1 MSLDFGGYNAY
12 FESTEKKE
20 KQELLDKIKK
30 VQDRL
35 NNKDKAIEELQY
47 ERDLIFGNLCN
58 IISNDLRNSVFNI
71 FRGFTSDLCWKA
83 WRWCHY
89 KDTIDEELTNSK
101 LTKDEY
107 DKYKACFDMTVSL
120 VSDYFFGE
128 LKDKVKFKEII
139 KNWTVGY
146 DYVYTY
152 KSQEISIFIPNFLA
166 DETTWHTMLDGYRVN
181 YKESEYCSGFVC
193 SGLDY
198 NKVAKELQDWMLAEG
213 WNKGEQSKSN

>member
-1 MSLDFGGYNAY
+1 MSLVFEKLDAY
-12 FESTEKKE
+12 FENQEKKE

-47 ERDLIFGNLCN
+47 ERNLIFGNLCN

-89 KDTIDEELTNSK
+89 KNDVDEELANDK

-107 DKYKACFDMTVSL
+107 DKYKACFDLTVGRI
-120 VSDYFFGE
+120 SDYFFGE
-128 LKDKVKFKEII
+128 LKDNVKFKEII
-139 KNWTVGY
+139 RNWTTGY
-146 DYVYTY
+146 DYVYNY
-152 KSQEISIFIPNFLA
+152 KGQEISIFIPIFHA
-166 DETTWHTMLDGYRVN
+166 DIKDYCYALDGYRAG
-181 YKESEYCSGFVC
+181 YKESKCVLGYIAN
-193 SGLDY
+193 GLDY
-198 NKVAKELQDWMLAEG
+198 KEVAKKLQDWLINEK
-213 WNKGEQSKSN
+213 WKEKK

>member
-1 MSLDFGGYNAY
+1 MNSDFNELDAS
-12 FESTEKKE
+12 FESKEKKE

-71 FRGFTSDLCWKA
+71 FRGFTSDICWKA

-89 KDTIDEELTNSK
+89 KDNVDKELDNDE

-107 DKYKACFDMTVSL
+107 EQYKTCFDMTVSC
-120 VSDYFFGE
+120 VSDCFFDK
-128 LKDKVKFKEII
+128 LKDEVIFKEII
-139 KNWTVGY
+139 KNWAVGY

-152 KSQEISIFIPNFLA
+152 KGQEISIFIPIFHA
-166 DETTWHTMLDGYRVN
+166 DIKDYCYALDGYKASYKKSEYVRGYITSSLD
-181 YKESEYCSGFVC
+181 YKEVAE
-193 SGLDY
+193 
-198 NKVAKELQDWMLAEG
+198 KVQDWLINEK
-213 WNKGEQSKSN
+213 WKKQE

>member
-1 MSLDFGGYNAY
+1 MGLDFGDYNAY

-20 KQELLDKIKK
+20 KQELLDKLKK
-30 VQDRL
+30 VQYRL
-35 NNKDKAIEELQY
+35 DSKDKAIEELQY

-58 IISNDLRNSVFNI
+58 IISNDLRNSAFNI

-89 KDTIDEELTNSK
+89 KDNIDEEIANGK

-166 DETTWHTMLDGYRVN
+166 DETTWHTMLEIIKKVN
-181 YKESEYCSGFVC
+181 IA
-193 SGLDY
+193 
-198 NKVAKELQDWMLAEG
+198 VALYVAV
-213 WNKGEQSKSN
+213 

>member
-1 MSLDFGGYNAY
+1 MSLVFEGLNTY
-12 FESTEKKE
+12 FENQEKKE

-71 FRGFTSDLCWKA
+71 FRGFTSDICWKA

-89 KDTIDEELTNSK
+89 KDSIDEELANGK

-107 DKYKACFDMTVSL
+107 EQYKACFDMTVSRI
-120 VSDYFFGE
+120 SDYFFGK
-128 LKDKVKFKEII
+128 LKDELIFKKIV
-139 KNWTVGY
+139 KNWTAGY

-152 KSQEISIFIPNFLA
+152 KGQEISIFIPIFHA
-166 DETTWHTMLDGYRVN
+166 DIKDYCYALDGYRASYKKSEYVRVYITSSLD
-181 YKESEYCSGFVC
+181 YKEVAE
-193 SGLDY
+193 
-198 NKVAKELQDWMLAEG
+198 KVQDWLINEK
-213 WNKGEQSKSN
+213 WKKQE

>member
-1 MSLDFGGYNAY
+1 MSLVFEGLDAY
-12 FESTEKKE
+12 FENQEKKE

-47 ERDLIFGNLCN
+47 ERNLIFGNLCN

-71 FRGFTSDLCWKA
+71 FRGFDYDICWKA
-83 WRWCHY
+83 WRWCSY
-89 KDTIDEELTNSK
+89 KDKIDKSFDNGK
-101 LTKDEY
+101 ITKDEY
-107 DKYKACFDMTVSL
+107 EQYKACFDMTVSL

-146 DYVYTY
+146 NYIYTY
-152 KSQEISIFIPNFLA
+152 EDQEISIFIPIFHA
-166 DETTWHTMLDGYRVN
+166 DIKDYCYALEGYRAG
-181 YKESEYCSGFVC
+181 YKESDCVQGYIAN
-193 SGLDY
+193 GLDY
-198 NKVAKELQDWMLAEG
+198 KEVAKKLQDWLINEK
-213 WNKGEQSKSN
+213 WKEKK

>member
-1 MSLDFGGYNAY
+1 MSLVFEGLDTY
-12 FESTEKKE
+12 FENQEKKE

-58 IISNDLRNSVFNI
+58 IISNDLRNSIFNI
-71 FRGFTSDLCWKA
+71 FRGFTSDICWKA

-89 KDTIDEELTNSK
+89 KDNVDEELANGK

-107 DKYKACFDMTVSL
+107 DKYKACFDLTVGRII
-120 VSDYFFGE
+120 DCFFGE

-139 KNWTVGY
+139 KNWTTGY

-152 KSQEISIFIPNFLA
+152 KDQEISIFIPIFHA
-166 DETTWHTMLDGYRVN
+166 DIKDYCYALDGYRAG
-181 YKESEYCSGFVC
+181 YKESECIQGYIANS
-193 SGLDY
+193 LDY
-198 NKVAKELQDWMLAEG
+198 KEVAEKLQDWLTNEK
-213 WNKGEQSKSN
+213 WKEKK

>member
-1 MSLDFGGYNAY
+1 MSLVFEGLDTY
-12 FESTEKKE
+12 FENQEKKE

-47 ERDLIFGNLCN
+47 ERNLIFGNLCN

-89 KDTIDEELTNSK
+89 KNDVDEELANGK

-107 DKYKACFDMTVSL
+107 DKYKACFDLTVGRII
-120 VSDYFFGE
+120 DYFFGE

-146 DYVYTY
+146 DYIYTY
-152 KSQEISIFIPNFLA
+152 KDQEVNILIPVFHA
-166 DETTWHTMLDGYRVN
+166 DIKDYCYALDGYRAG
-181 YKESEYCSGFVC
+181 YKESEYVRGYITS
-193 SGLDY
+193 SLDY
-198 NKVAKELQDWMLAEG
+198 KEVAKKLQDWLINEK
-213 WNKGEQSKSN
+213 WKEKK

>member
-1 MSLDFGGYNAY
+1 MSLVFDELDAY
-12 FESTEKKE
+12 FENKEKKE

-35 NNKDKAIEELQY
+35 ANKDKTIEELQY
-47 ERDLIFGNLCN
+47 ERNLIFGNLCS
-58 IISNDLRNSVFNI
+58 IISNDLKNSVFNI

-89 KDTIDEELTNSK
+89 KDNVDKELDKDE

-107 DKYKACFDMTVSL
+107 DKYKSCFDMTVRL
-120 VSDYFFGE
+120 VRDYFFGK
-128 LKDKVKFKEII
+128 LKDEIKFKEII
-139 KNWTVGY
+139 RNWTTGY

-152 KSQEISIFIPNFLA
+152 KGQEISIFIPIFHA
-166 DETTWHTMLDGYRVN
+166 DIKDYCYALTGYKAG
-181 YKESEYCSGFVC
+181 YKESEHVQGYIA

-198 NKVAKELQDWMLAEG
+198 KEVAEKLQDWLRNEK
-213 WNKGEQSKSN
+213 WKEKK

>member
-1 MSLDFGGYNAY
+1 MSLVFEGLDTY
-12 FESTEKKE
+12 FENQEKKE

-47 ERDLIFGNLCN
+47 ERNLIFDDLCN

-71 FRGFTSDLCWKA
+71 FRGFTSDICWKA

-89 KDTIDEELTNSK
+89 KDNVDEELANGK

-107 DKYKACFDMTVSL
+107 DKYKACFDLTVGRII
-120 VSDYFFGE
+120 DCFFGE

-146 DYVYTY
+146 DYIYTY
-152 KSQEISIFIPNFLA
+152 KDQEVTILIPVFHA
-166 DETTWHTMLDGYRVN
+166 DIKDYCYALDGYRAG
-181 YKESEYCSGFVC
+181 YKESEYVRGYITS
-193 SGLDY
+193 SLDY
-198 NKVAKELQDWMLAEG
+198 KEVAEKVQNWLTNEKWKE
-213 WNKGEQSKSN
+213 KK